1 MANGETLMSVV
12 VEPTEEHLNTV
23 IWLHGL
29 GASGHDFEP
38 VVPLLGCP
46 NTRFVFPHAPE
57 MPVTI
62 NMGMVMPA
70 WYDIKTLD
78 WNAPDREDEVSIR
91 ANAELVT
98 RLVAEEVSMGVP
110 YRRIVLA
117 GFSQGGALALHI
129 GLRLKQRLAG
139 VMVLSAYQ
147 LLSATFSEERSEENQ
162 DTPLLFCHGLWDDMV
177 PHRMG
182 ESSYERVKDAG
193 HPCQWHSYR
202 MGHEVIMDELGEIRN
217 WLHRVLY

>member
-78 WNAPDREDEVSIR
+78 WNAPDREDEVPMARKIII
-91 ANAELVT
+91 
-98 RLVAEEVSMGVP
+98 P
-110 YRRIVLA
+110 
-117 GFSQGGALALHI
+117 FSHHSLGTSNTLSPASDIQ
-129 GLRLKQRLAG
+129 LKHYFWG
-139 VMVLSAYQ
+139 
-147 LLSATFSEERSEENQ
+147 
-162 DTPLLFCHGLWDDMV
+162 W
-177 PHRMG
+177 
-182 ESSYERVKDAG
+182 
-193 HPCQWHSYR
+193 PCA
-202 MGHEVIMDELGEIRN
+202 DL
-217 WLHRVLY
+217 